1 MLESIKKLLFPNPQS
16 RGEDTTQ
23 TLINIKNIDEN
34 IIINNSSEAMMII
47 GIEAIPRE
55 LLSEREQAIQASKII
70 AELNSEILPYRLIK
84 VQGAVD
90 ISNITNAL
98 LSLKA
103 GASEKRKLLINEEV
117 EYLDKRAMENSALTP
132 QFYITV
138 WDKASEKDSLKRRAR
153 DMTEKYKKA
162 GIEARILGLK
172 EIVYFLTLYTDPV
185 AASVEQDLDSVIK
198 PVKASVMNFSTDDG
212 EEKWEWN

>member
-1 MLESIKKLLFPNPQS
+1 
-16 RGEDTTQ
+16 
-23 TLINIKNIDEN
+23 
-34 IIINNSSEAMMII
+34 MMII

-162 GIEARILGLK
+162 GINARILGLK